1 MSEEGK
7 TTGKKRVV
15 CSAQKI
21 KELLT
26 IICSVYL
33 VDKCPP
39 LRYNMLTFNKEV
51 LDMFH
56 QDVSCN
62 RHVSEASVR
71 MIPMRILAGLRGVLV
86 CRENLLPMIL
96 L

>member
-1 MSEEGK
+1 ML
-7 TTGKKRVV
+7 V

-39 LRYNMLTFNKEV
+39 LRYNSLTFHKEV

-56 QDVSCN
+56 RNVTCG
-62 RHVSEASVR
+62 RYVSEASVR
-71 MIPMRILAGLRGVLV
+71 MNPIRILAGLRVVLV
-86 CRENLLPMIL
+86 CRESLLPMNML
-96 L
+96 